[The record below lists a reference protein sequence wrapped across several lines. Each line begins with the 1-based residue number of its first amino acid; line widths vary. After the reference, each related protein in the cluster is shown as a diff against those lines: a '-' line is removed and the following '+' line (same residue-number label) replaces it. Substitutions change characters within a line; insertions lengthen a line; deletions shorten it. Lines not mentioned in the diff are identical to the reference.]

1 MKARVIIEKDIS
13 DTERLFVQVKKYWWS
28 RWQYLKDAN
37 GISISFPAFSK
48 DGLNMINMISLYE
61 ECFLKFD
68 KASREARISMLHL
81 LLTEDSV
88 YLGTK
93 QGPGKYQVAYD
104 AKDEETVV
112 ELQNL
117 EL

>member
-37 GISISFPAFSK
+37 GISISFPVFSK
-48 DGLNMINMISLYE
+48 DGFNMINMISLYE
-61 ECFLKFD
+61 ESFLKLD

-93 QGPGKYQVAYD
+93 QGLGKYQVAYD

>member
-1 MKARVIIEKDIS
+1 M
-13 DTERLFVQVKKYWWS
+13 
-28 RWQYLKDAN
+28 KDAN
-37 GISISFPAFSK
+37 GVSISFPAFSK
-48 DGLNMINMISLYE
+48 DGLDMINMISLYE
-61 ECFLKFD
+61 ESFLKLD

-93 QGPGKYQVAYD
+93 QGLGKYQVAYD

>member
-1 MKARVIIEKDIS
+1 MGLFGIKSKAEIAAELLAEK
-13 DTERLFVQVKKYWWS
+13 EAR
-28 RWQYLKDAN
+28 
-37 GISISFPAFSK
+37 
-48 DGLNMINMISLYE
+48 
-61 ECFLKFD
+61 D

-93 QGPGKYQVAYD
+93 QGLGKYQVAYD

>member
-1 MKARVIIEKDIS
+1 MKARVIVGIDIS
-13 DTERLFVQVKKYWWS
+13 GTERLFVQVKKYFWS
-28 RWQYLKDAN
+28 KWQNLKDTN
-37 GISISFPAFSK
+37 GNSISFPAFSN
-48 DGLNMINMISLYE
+48 DRLNMLNMISLYE
-61 ECFLKFD
+61 RNFLKFSE
-68 KASREARISMLHL
+68 ASREARISMLHL

-93 QGPGKYQVAYD
+93 NSIGKYQVAYD
-104 AKDEETVV
+104 AKDENTIV